1 MQKLTLADM
10 AKVLKVTEIELS
22 DRVSAAVTGEPGTPM
37 AVAQVMS
44 RQQHCFLTGRE
55 VARLLVAI
63 AGQRAAELL
72 EEVRNEV
79 PAPASGF

>member
-1 MQKLTLADM
+1 MEKLTLADM
-10 AKVLKVTEIELS
+10 ALALKVTEVELS

-37 AVAQVMS
+37 AVAEVVS
-44 RQQHCFLTGRE
+44 DRAHCFLTGRE
-55 VARLLVAI
+55 IARLLVAV